1 MANRLKFATFVT
13 DYAYE
18 TFTQQLIKNA
28 CNLRSKSPKSAPVP
42 CSTFSSLPFPSVH
55 LQLWCRKI
63 QMGQLNLQHF
73 YECFVLGEN
82 FQGLSGDYGDV
93 VCATPPPH
101 THSVHIPPPLLTLHS
116 RGNPFPQ
123 LVQVAAAA
131 VVDFHF
137 GINNLSCTN

>member
-28 CNLRSKSPKSAPVP
+28 CNLRSKSPKPAPVP
-42 CSTFSSLPFPSVH
+42 CSSFSSLPFPSVH

-93 VCATPPPH
+93 VCALPPH
-101 THSVHIPPPLLTLHS
+101 THS
-116 RGNPFPQ
+116 
-123 LVQVAAAA
+123 A
-131 VVDFHF
+131 
-137 GINNLSCTN
+137 

>member
-28 CNLRSKSPKSAPVP
+28 CNLRSKSPKPAPVP
-42 CSTFSSLPFPSVH
+42 CSSFSSLPFPSVH

-93 VCATPPPH
+93 VCAPTPQHTLCLVSPLFTLLSSPPCSLS
-101 THSVHIPPPLLTLHS
+101 THGVTHFRSWYKLLLLLLLTSIL
-116 RGNPFPQ
+116 
-123 LVQVAAAA
+123 A
-131 VVDFHF
+131 
-137 GINNLSCTN
+137 

>member
-1 MANRLKFATFVT
+1 MKLS
-13 DYAYE
+13 
-18 TFTQQLIKNA
+18 LSSS
-28 CNLRSKSPKSAPVP
+28 SKMHAISAPNP
-42 CSTFSSLPFPSVH
+42 LSLLPFPAPSFPLSPSPLPPVH

-93 VCATPPPH
+93 VCAPPFPH
-101 THSVHIPPPLLTLHS
+101 TLPSLPTVHTPLLPPPLFTLHS

>member
-28 CNLRSKSPKSAPVP
+28 CNLRSKSPKPAPVP
-42 CSTFSSLPFPSVH
+42 CSSFSSLPFPPVH

-93 VCATPPPH
+93 VCAPPPPN
-101 THSVHIPPPLLTLHS
+101 TLCLVSPHSSPPPCSLSTHGVTHFRSWYKLLLLLLLLLTSIL
-116 RGNPFPQ
+116 
-123 LVQVAAAA
+123 A
-131 VVDFHF
+131 
-137 GINNLSCTN
+137 